1 MSKRTNNFISVKDVL
16 QEMIQENKLQ
26 KGIDQ
31 VNVKEAWQFVMG
43 NGVSSYTE
51 SVELK
56 NNVLV
61 VRLSSST
68 LREELSYGKEKII
81 KMMNESLGKVIIKKI
96 HDEKNT
102 MFTSVY
108 SFSCSIY

>member
-81 KMMNESLGKVIIKKI
+81 KMMNESLGKVIINKVKLL
-96 HDEKNT
+96 
-102 MFTSVY
+102 
-108 SFSCSIY
+108 